1 MPHYRFICLIDCDK
15 YLTFNPRN
23 NVSPLKPI
31 MPSILGKIILAY
43 LALAVGVAGF
53 VLFTSADLR
62 FLESRVREAVAITA
76 FQDDA
81 QEMRRHEKNFLL
93 YQAPSELTAA
103 RGLAK
108 GLAGRVTSDGE
119 VLARVLPGEELA
131 AMSAAIVVYRS
142 LLDPP
147 GLDASDT
154 QAARVR
160 EAGHAISEASDRL
173 AERERGLLIETLRQS
188 RQALIWTLGLV
199 ALLALAGGQ
208 LLWGAAG
215 RPLRR
220 LEAQLKPLAEG
231 RFQVFAEVSRDRE
244 IVSFTAALNRMLE
257 ELESRRRQVL
267 HAQRLAALGTLAS
280 GVAHELNN
288 PLGNIS
294 GACQILLEEVAELPG
309 LSREARADLRGWLTQ
324 IDDETERARRIV
336 LNLLDYSR
344 KPGRADLTSHLG
356 TTLDRSLLL
365 LGQRLPAGD
374 NLSRDIPPGL
384 WVRMD
389 PQRLQQVFLNL
400 IQNALDAGARQVRI
414 EARLA
419 RDWDWPPVGAALV
432 VGEGLGPE
440 VGATEGGERVE
451 PGVLIR
457 VADDGAGIPP
467 DRIDRILDP
476 FYTTRQ
482 PGEGSGLG
490 LYIVSEIIR
499 EQEGAIAV
507 SSPPEGGA
515 CFALRLAG
523 GDTNE

>member
-1 MPHYRFICLIDCDK
+1 
-15 YLTFNPRN
+15 
-23 NVSPLKPI
+23 

-93 YQAPSELTAA
+93 YHAPSELAAA
-103 RGLAK
+103 RGLAE
-108 GLAGRVTSDGE
+108 GLAGRVTRDGE

-131 AMSAAIVVYRS
+131 ALSAAITVYRR

-231 RFQVFAEVSRDRE
+231 RFQAFAEVSRDRE

-294 GACQILLEEVAELPG
+294 GACQILLEELAVLPG

-389 PQRLQQVFLNL
+389 PQRLQQVFVNL

-419 RDWDWPPVGAALV
+419 RDGDWPPVGAALV
-432 VGEGLGPE
+432 VGERLGPE
-440 VGATEGGERVE
+440 GGVAERVE

-457 VADDGAGIPP
+457 VADDGPGIPP

-482 PGEGSGLG
+482 PGEGTGLG

-499 EQEGAIAV
+499 EQGGAIAV

-515 CFALRLAG
+515 CFALWLAG
-523 GDTNE
+523 GDTQ

>member
-1 MPHYRFICLIDCDK
+1 
-15 YLTFNPRN
+15 
-23 NVSPLKPI
+23 

-43 LALAVGVAGF
+43 LALALGVAGF
-53 VLFTSADLR
+53 VLFTSADLSY
-62 FLESRVREAVAITA
+62 LESRVREAVAITA

-93 YQAPSELTAA
+93 YQAPGELAAA
-103 RGLAK
+103 RGLAE
-108 GLAGRVTSDGE
+108 GLAGRIASDGE
-119 VLARVLPGEELA
+119 VLARVLPGAELA
-131 AMSAAIVVYRS
+131 AMSAAIAAYRR
-142 LLDPP
+142 LLDPA
-147 GLDASDT
+147 GLDASGT

-188 RQALIWTLGLV
+188 RQALMWTLGLV

-208 LLWGAAG
+208 LLWGAVG

-231 RFQVFAEVSRDRE
+231 RFQAFAEVSRDRE
-244 IVSFTAALNRMLE
+244 MVSFTAALNRMLE

-294 GACQILLEEVAELPG
+294 GACQILLEELAGQPG

-344 KPGRADLTSHLG
+344 KPGRGDLTAHLG
-356 TTLDRSLLL
+356 TTLERSLLL

-374 NLSRDIPPGL
+374 PVSHDIPPGL

-389 PQRLQQVFLNL
+389 PQHLQQVFVNL

-414 EARLA
+414 SARLA
-419 RDWDWPPVGAALV
+419 RAGDWPPAGAALV
-432 VGEGLGPE
+432 VGEHLGPE
-440 VGATEGGERVE
+440 VGAAERGEGVE

-457 VADDGAGIPP
+457 VADDGPGIPP
-467 DRIDRILDP
+467 DRIERILDP
-476 FYTTRQ
+476 FYTSHP
-482 PGEGSGLG
+482 PGEGTGLG
-490 LYIVSEIIR
+490 LHIVSEIIR
-499 EQEGAIAV
+499 EQGGAIAV
-507 SSPPEGGA
+507 SSPPQGGA
-515 CFALRLAG
+515 SFALLLPG
-523 GDTNE
+523 GDAP

>member
-1 MPHYRFICLIDCDK
+1 
-15 YLTFNPRN
+15 
-23 NVSPLKPI
+23 

-43 LALAVGVAGF
+43 LALALGVAGF

-62 FLESRVREAVAITA
+62 YLESRVREAVAITA

-93 YQAPSELTAA
+93 YQAPGELAAA
-103 RGLAK
+103 RDLAE
-108 GLAGRVTSDGE
+108 GLAGRIASDGE
-119 VLARVLPGEELA
+119 VLARVLPGAELA
-131 AMSAAIVVYRS
+131 AMSAAIAAYRR
-142 LLDPP
+142 LLDPA
-147 GLDASDT
+147 GLAASGT

-231 RFQVFAEVSRDRE
+231 RFQAFAEVSRDRE
-244 IVSFTAALNRMLE
+244 MVSFTAALNRMLE

-356 TTLDRSLLL
+356 ATLDRSLLL

-374 NLSRDIPPGL
+374 TVSRDIPPGL

-389 PQRLQQVFLNL
+389 PQHLQQVFVNL
-400 IQNALDAGARQVRI
+400 IQNALDAGAREVRI
-414 EARLA
+414 RARLA
-419 RDWDWPPVGAALV
+419 GVGDWPPAGAALV
-432 VGEGLGPE
+432 VGEYLGPE
-440 VGATEGGERVE
+440 VGAAERGEGVE

-457 VADDGAGIPP
+457 VADDGPGIPP
-467 DRIDRILDP
+467 DRIERILDP
-476 FYTTRQ
+476 FYTSHP
-482 PGEGSGLG
+482 PGEGTGLG
-490 LYIVSEIIR
+490 LHIVSEIIR
-499 EQEGAIAV
+499 EQGGAIAV
-507 SSPPEGGA
+507 SSPPQGGA
-515 CFALRLAG
+515 CFALLLPG
-523 GDTNE
+523 GEAP

>member
-1 MPHYRFICLIDCDK
+1 
-15 YLTFNPRN
+15 
-23 NVSPLKPI
+23 

-43 LALAVGVAGF
+43 LALAAGVAGF
-53 VLFTSADLR
+53 VLFTSADLSY
-62 FLESRVREAVAITA
+62 LESRVREAVAITA

-93 YQAPSELTAA
+93 YQAPGELAAA
-103 RGLAK
+103 RDLAE
-108 GLAGRVTSDGE
+108 GLAGRIASDGE
-119 VLARVLPGEELA
+119 VLARVLPGAELA
-131 AMSAAIVVYRS
+131 AMSAAIAAYQR
-142 LLDPP
+142 LLDPAD
-147 GLDASDT
+147 LDASGT

-188 RQALIWTLGLV
+188 RQALMWTLGLV

-208 LLWGAAG
+208 LLWGAVG

-220 LEAQLKPLAEG
+220 LEAHLKPLPAG
-231 RFQVFAEVSRDRE
+231 RVQALAEVSRDRE
-244 IVSFTAALNRMLE
+244 MVSFTAALNRMLE

-294 GACQILLEEVAELPG
+294 GACQILLEELAGQPG

-344 KPGRADLTSHLG
+344 KPGRADLTAHLG
-356 TTLDRSLLL
+356 ATLDRSLLL

-374 NLSRDIPPGL
+374 TVSRDIPPGL

-389 PQRLQQVFLNL
+389 PQHLQQVFVNL

-414 EARLA
+414 RARLA
-419 RDWDWPPVGAALV
+419 GVGDWPPAGAALV

-440 VGATEGGERVE
+440 VGAAERGEGVE

-457 VADDGAGIPP
+457 VADDGPGIPP
-467 DRIDRILDP
+467 DRIERILDP
-476 FYTTRQ
+476 FYTSHP
-482 PGEGSGLG
+482 PGEGTGLG
-490 LYIVSEIIR
+490 LHIVSEIIR
-499 EQEGAIAV
+499 EQGGAIAV
-507 SSPPEGGA
+507 SSPPQGGA
-515 CFALRLAG
+515 CFALLLPG
-523 GDTNE
+523 GEAP

>member
-1 MPHYRFICLIDCDK
+1 
-15 YLTFNPRN
+15 
-23 NVSPLKPI
+23 

-43 LALAVGVAGF
+43 LALALGVAGF
-53 VLFTSADLR
+53 VLFTSADLSY
-62 FLESRVREAVAITA
+62 LESRVREAVAITA

-93 YQAPSELTAA
+93 YHATGELAAA
-103 RGLAK
+103 RGLAE
-108 GLAGRVTSDGE
+108 GLEGRVASDGE
-119 VLARVLPGEELA
+119 VLARVLPGAELA
-131 AMSAAIVVYRS
+131 AMSAAISAYRR
-142 LLDPP
+142 LLEPPDLDP
-147 GLDASDT
+147 GST
-154 QAARVR
+154 NAARVR
-160 EAGHAISEASDRL
+160 EAGHAISEASDQL

-188 RQALIWTLGLV
+188 RQTLIWTLGLV

-208 LLWGAAG
+208 LLWSAVG

-231 RFQVFAEVSRDRE
+231 RFQAFAEVSRDRE

-294 GACQILLEEVAELPG
+294 GACQILLEELAGQPG

-356 TTLDRSLLL
+356 ATLDRSLLL

-374 NLSRDIPPGL
+374 TVSRDIPSGL

-389 PQRLQQVFLNL
+389 PQRLQQVFVNL
-400 IQNALDAGARQVRI
+400 IQNALDAGGRQVRI
-414 EARLA
+414 RARLA
-419 RDWDWPPVGAALV
+419 RAGGWPPPGAALV
-432 VGEGLGPE
+432 FGEGLGPE
-440 VGATEGGERVE
+440 VGEVGAAERGEPLE

-457 VADDGAGIPP
+457 VADDGPGIPP

-476 FYTTRQ
+476 FYTSHQ
-482 PGEGSGLG
+482 PGEGTGLG

-499 EQEGAIAV
+499 EQGGAIAV

-515 CFALRLAG
+515 CFALLLAG
-523 GDTNE
+523 GDAP

>member
-1 MPHYRFICLIDCDK
+1 
-15 YLTFNPRN
+15 
-23 NVSPLKPI
+23 
-31 MPSILGKIILAY
+31 
-43 LALAVGVAGF
+43 
-53 VLFTSADLR
+53 
-62 FLESRVREAVAITA
+62 
-76 FQDDA
+76 
-81 QEMRRHEKNFLL
+81 
-93 YQAPSELTAA
+93 
-103 RGLAK
+103 
-108 GLAGRVTSDGE
+108 
-119 VLARVLPGEELA
+119 
-131 AMSAAIVVYRS
+131 
-142 LLDPP
+142 
-147 GLDASDT
+147 
-154 QAARVR
+154 
-160 EAGHAISEASDRL
+160 
-173 AERERGLLIETLRQS
+173 
-188 RQALIWTLGLV
+188 
-199 ALLALAGGQ
+199 
-208 LLWGAAG
+208 
-215 RPLRR
+215 
-220 LEAQLKPLAEG
+220 
-231 RFQVFAEVSRDRE
+231 
-244 IVSFTAALNRMLE
+244 MLE

-294 GACQILLEEVAELPG
+294 GACQILLEELAVLPG

-389 PQRLQQVFLNL
+389 PQRLQQVFVNL

-419 RDWDWPPVGAALV
+419 RDGDWPPVGAALV

-457 VADDGAGIPP
+457 GRG
-467 DRIDRILDP
+467 
-476 FYTTRQ
+476 
-482 PGEGSGLG
+482 
-490 LYIVSEIIR
+490 
-499 EQEGAIAV
+499 
-507 SSPPEGGA
+507 
-515 CFALRLAG
+515 
-523 GDTNE
+523 

>member
-1 MPHYRFICLIDCDK
+1 
-15 YLTFNPRN
+15 
-23 NVSPLKPI
+23 

-43 LALAVGVAGF
+43 LALAVGVAGL

-231 RFQVFAEVSRDRE
+231 RFQAFAEVSRDRE

-356 TTLDRSLLL
+356 TTLD
-365 LGQRLPAGD
+365 
-374 NLSRDIPPGL
+374 
-384 WVRMD
+384 
-389 PQRLQQVFLNL
+389 
-400 IQNALDAGARQVRI
+400 
-414 EARLA
+414 
-419 RDWDWPPVGAALV
+419 
-432 VGEGLGPE
+432 
-440 VGATEGGERVE
+440 
-451 PGVLIR
+451 
-457 VADDGAGIPP
+457 
-467 DRIDRILDP
+467 
-476 FYTTRQ
+476 
-482 PGEGSGLG
+482 
-490 LYIVSEIIR
+490 
-499 EQEGAIAV
+499 
-507 SSPPEGGA
+507 
-515 CFALRLAG
+515 
-523 GDTNE
+523 